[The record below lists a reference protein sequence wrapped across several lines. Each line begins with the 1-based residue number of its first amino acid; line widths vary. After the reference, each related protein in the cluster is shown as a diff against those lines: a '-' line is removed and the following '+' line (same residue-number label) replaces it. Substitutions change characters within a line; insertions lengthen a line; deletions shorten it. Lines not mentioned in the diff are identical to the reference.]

1 MEPKKVFLF
10 VFIFLINTKILISSE
25 DYGSISLTFEGTLS
39 SKPSFGGEDLEIGC
53 TDSDCT
59 ITFKNDFK
67 DFTNFFANALEPCSN
82 IKTIDLSNL
91 KIIPSN
97 LKGMF
102 SECTGLEKIEG
113 LSKLNTKDVADMS
126 HMFSRC
132 ESLSEI
138 DLSNFDTSSVT
149 DMSNM
154 FYFCQKLKTIDL
166 SNFDT
171 SSVKNM
177 TFMFFQVFAEIINVT
192 NFKTSLVEDM
202 SLMFAKEIDFE
213 MLKVINGESSP
224 KKQEIIGLA
233 DFDTSKVNNMECIF
247 VGLVGLSSLDLSNF
261 DTSSLQNMEI
271 MFLYCISLKSL
282 DISNFNL
289 NSLNY
294 ESLFYYDKLKY
305 INIYNVIY
313 SSDSGFLKQS
323 SIKDSIDEGL
333 IVCQK
338 EKIIEGDKVT
348 SVCCLFNVENLRCEE
363 YLKVK
368 YGKNIE
374 YKNGFI
380 KNDKGEENK
389 YRTNID
395 YILNGENKVST
406 EDSLIITAD
415 SEIRIYF
422 NENNKGIEHF
432 FDSEYDPNVESITFI
447 DLSNLLSDNLSKTN
461 SLFKGCISLKSIN
474 LTFQNK
480 VSLTNMDSMFSGC
493 SSLESID
500 FSYINTS
507 SIISMDSVFSGCSL
521 LKKINLS
528 DINVKS
534 LTSMNSMFKNCNSL
548 EEIILPEFNSN
559 KEIDISF
566 MFYGCSSFKSL
577 NFSGFNKL
585 IISKMESMFSGC
597 KSIEFLN
604 LSEFKTV
611 SVNNMSCIFEG
622 CISLK
627 NIILSNWDTS
637 NVVDMN
643 SMFAGCS
650 ALEDINISYFK
661 TTSLA
666 DISKMFYN
674 CQKLKSINLSTFD
687 TKYVKYM
694 DQLFYNC
701 SALEILDIKNFDLT
715 SIESFDSIFT
725 KMNSIL
731 YIDLMNLK
739 NEINIWESL
748 DKKETFYICQIR
760 IIIQNPYAFNCCEFM
775 TNPDKCNY
783 FPSTQ
788 LMVGQTTEISNTNTP
803 ISPIISTFSRP
814 ITGVDLILTLFT
826 DWKKIGNNC
835 SFYIHFTS
843 RTKDY
848 IYPTILNV
856 TAIFNYYGKLRNLE
870 ETKGICTLKENGM
883 NSNAKYLCEFKVDN
897 LNIKN
902 FKLLANFDF
911 NSKDNINLIMS
922 PIAKMFI
929 NNIQDVKDEFN
940 NFSDAPIYIL
950 DHCIKI
956 KYQKNLMNI
965 SGEIEDPQPNFK
977 TMDIILII
985 NFYSEIEQQTEINCT
1000 FTDIKVKNYSLNCRI
1015 NEDLKGDFQSAISFI
1030 GDDILITYFDSF
1042 YESTVEETEK
1052 KQSIKYHI
1060 NKKNKQNAGL
1070 IVAIVLPFIVC
1081 IGIIIGI
1088 FIFLKKKNKKQNVL
1102 ENPTVKKLDV

>member
-113 LSKLNTKDVADMS
+113 LSKLNTKDVNDMS

-233 DFDTSKVNNMECIF
+233 DFDTSKVNNMECMF

-432 FDSEYDPNVESITFI
+432 F
-447 DLSNLLSDNLSKTN
+447 
-461 SLFKGCISLKSIN
+461 
-474 LTFQNK
+474 
-480 VSLTNMDSMFSGC
+480 
-493 SSLESID
+493 
-500 FSYINTS
+500 
-507 SIISMDSVFSGCSL
+507 
-521 LKKINLS
+521 
-528 DINVKS
+528 
-534 LTSMNSMFKNCNSL
+534 
-548 EEIILPEFNSN
+548 
-559 KEIDISF
+559 
-566 MFYGCSSFKSL
+566 
-577 NFSGFNKL
+577 
-585 IISKMESMFSGC
+585 
-597 KSIEFLN
+597 
-604 LSEFKTV
+604 
-611 SVNNMSCIFEG
+611 
-622 CISLK
+622 
-627 NIILSNWDTS
+627 
-637 NVVDMN
+637 
-643 SMFAGCS
+643 
-650 ALEDINISYFK
+650 YF
-661 TTSLA
+661 
-666 DISKMFYN
+666 
-674 CQKLKSINLSTFD
+674 
-687 TKYVKYM
+687 
-694 DQLFYNC
+694 
-701 SALEILDIKNFDLT
+701 
-715 SIESFDSIFT
+715 
-725 KMNSIL
+725 
-731 YIDLMNLK
+731 
-739 NEINIWESL
+739 
-748 DKKETFYICQIR
+748 
-760 IIIQNPYAFNCCEFM
+760 
-775 TNPDKCNY
+775 
-783 FPSTQ
+783 
-788 LMVGQTTEISNTNTP
+788 
-803 ISPIISTFSRP
+803 
-814 ITGVDLILTLFT
+814 
-826 DWKKIGNNC
+826 
-835 SFYIHFTS
+835 
-843 RTKDY
+843 
-848 IYPTILNV
+848 
-856 TAIFNYYGKLRNLE
+856 
-870 ETKGICTLKENGM
+870 
-883 NSNAKYLCEFKVDN
+883 
-897 LNIKN
+897 
-902 FKLLANFDF
+902 
-911 NSKDNINLIMS
+911 
-922 PIAKMFI
+922 
-929 NNIQDVKDEFN
+929 
-940 NFSDAPIYIL
+940 
-950 DHCIKI
+950 
-956 KYQKNLMNI
+956 
-965 SGEIEDPQPNFK
+965 
-977 TMDIILII
+977 
-985 NFYSEIEQQTEINCT
+985 
-1000 FTDIKVKNYSLNCRI
+1000 
-1015 NEDLKGDFQSAISFI
+1015 
-1030 GDDILITYFDSF
+1030 
-1042 YESTVEETEK
+1042 
-1052 KQSIKYHI
+1052 
-1060 NKKNKQNAGL
+1060 
-1070 IVAIVLPFIVC
+1070 
-1081 IGIIIGI
+1081 
-1088 FIFLKKKNKKQNVL
+1088 
-1102 ENPTVKKLDV
+1102 